1 MKRPILWTVLFM
13 ICGIYMR
20 LGVSKLIC
28 LVSFLF
34 IVLSAF
40 RFVIKEKEP
49 RYLLLLLFVAFGFFS
64 ASYHWEAGTEMRA
77 LTGMVEGEGV
87 IREAGVTA
95 SGNQKLTL
103 LCDWKDAAGNTG
115 QKEKVYALLMGE
127 KRLAEGMRVRFSGE
141 WKPFSGQTYPGGY
154 DEKLYLVTK
163 GYQYKLYLED
173 IEVIGEDTSLSSA
186 ILRARAAFHT
196 VLDKILPAEESG
208 MMKAMLTGEKEDI
221 PAESYQLYTK
231 AGVVHVLCISG
242 LHMSILAMYTA
253 FFVEK
258 ILRRSQ
264 RTAAMV
270 TIFTVLAFLL
280 FIGPSPSACR
290 AAAMTSVVMLGR
302 VLYRV
307 PDQIN
312 DIALAALLI
321 LVIEPLYLFHAG
333 FQLSFI
339 TVIGIWLGVGRIPAK
354 KKKERGHFDWL
365 KNGFLVSF
373 YASLFSYPVVA
384 YYFSSVSLAGLAA
397 NLLIVPLS
405 GLLLGFGLLSAFLGA
420 IWLPAGV
427 FAAGSV
433 YAILQIFKTVC
444 AVLTQL
450 PFAYILTGCPSA
462 LCMLLY
468 YAMLLWFLECGKK
481 KGGWR
486 IGAALS
492 AALFCAVF
500 ENPLFRKENTIA
512 FLDVGQ
518 GDAAVLSTYDGKA
531 FLMDGGGQFGK
542 DLGNNVGARVV
553 LPYLEYLGISELE
566 GIFLSHPDS
575 DHMTGIL
582 EVLESVPTKGLY
594 LSDAA
599 FIENTETQLLKE
611 TVEKYQVPLYN
622 INAGDSSEAGEFFCL
637 YPEAKISLGAG
648 DKNQGSAVLRYTY
661 GGVRTL
667 FTGDIS
673 AREERFLLQQ
683 GADVSAEILKVAHHG
698 SKYSSDA
705 AFLRAV
711 SPRIAVI
718 SCGENNLYGHPHEE
732 TLQRLGQSATTIF
745 RTDQEGSILVTI
757 GREGTVAVKTMAERK
772 PLYEGIKEKLAES

>member
-1 MKRPILWTVLFM
+1 MKRPILWAVLFM

-28 LVSFLF
+28 LVSFLLLM
-34 IVLSAF
+34 LSVF
-40 RFVIKEKEP
+40 HFVIQEKEP
-49 RYLLLLLFVAFGFFS
+49 RYLLLLLFAVFGFLS
-64 ASYHWEAGTEMRA
+64 ASYHWETGTQTHE

-115 QKEKVYALLMGE
+115 EKEKIYALLMGE
-127 KRLAEGMRVRFSGE
+127 KQLAEGMRVRFCGE

-154 DEKLYLVTK
+154 DEELYLVTK

-173 IEVIGEDTSLSSA
+173 IEVIGEDTSLFSE

-221 PAESYQLYTK
+221 PVESYQLYTK

-264 RTAAMV
+264 RVAAGV
-270 TIFTVLAFLL
+270 TIFVVLAFLL

-302 VLYRV
+302 VLYHV

-321 LVIEPLYLFHAG
+321 LGIEPLYLFHAG

-339 TVIGIWLGVGRIPAK
+339 TVIGIWLGVGRIPMK
-354 KKKERGHFDWL
+354 KKKERGRFDWL
-365 KNGFLVSF
+365 KNSFLVSF

-384 YYFSSVSLAGLAA
+384 YYFSSVSLAGLVA
-397 NLLIVPLS
+397 NLVIVPLS
-405 GLLLGFGLLSAFLGA
+405 GLLLGFGLLGAFLGA

-433 YAILQIFKTVC
+433 YVILQIFKGVC
-444 AVLTQL
+444 TALTQL
-450 PFAYILTGCPSA
+450 PFAYVLTGCPSA

-468 YAMLLWFLECGKK
+468 YALLFWFLECSKK
-481 KGGWR
+481 QGSWR
-486 IGAALS
+486 VGAILS
-492 AALFCAVF
+492 AALFCAIF

-518 GDAAVLSTYDGKA
+518 GDAAVISTYDGRA
-531 FLMDGGGQFGK
+531 FLIDGGGQFGK
-542 DLGNNVGARVV
+542 DLGNNVGVQVV

-599 FIENTETQLLKE
+599 FIESAETQLLKE

-622 INAGDSSEAGEFFCL
+622 IKAGDSADTGEFFCL
-637 YPEAKISLGAG
+637 YPEANISLGAG

-661 GGVRTL
+661 GDVRAL

-673 AREERFLLQQ
+673 AREERFLLRQ

-698 SKYSSDA
+698 SKYSNDA
-705 AFLRAV
+705 AFLEAV

-732 TLQRLGQSATTIF
+732 TLQNLEQSAAKIF
-745 RTDQEGSILVTI
+745 RTDQEGSVLVTI

-772 PLYEGIKEKLAES
+772 SLYEGIKEKLAES